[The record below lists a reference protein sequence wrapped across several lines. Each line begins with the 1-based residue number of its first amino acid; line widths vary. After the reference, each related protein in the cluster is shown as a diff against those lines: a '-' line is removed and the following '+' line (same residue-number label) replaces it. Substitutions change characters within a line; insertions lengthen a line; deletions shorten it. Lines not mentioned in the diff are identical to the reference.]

1 MIRSSLLGA
10 SLLLVAAL
18 ALPGAGPAGAQTKP
32 KAKPKAAAG
41 APAPALLA
49 QGKQVYIQYCLSCH
63 QADGGGV
70 QNMNPPLTKTEYVL
84 GDKARLTNIL
94 VHGFAEKVEIQGET
108 YRNVMPAHDFL
119 TDAQMAAV
127 LTYVRNSFGN
137 KASAI
142 SVAEV
147 KATRAAGK

>member
-1 MIRSSLLGA
+1 MTRSSLLGA
-10 SLLLVAAL
+10 SLLLAAAL

-32 KAKPKAAAG
+32 KAKPKTAAG

-49 QGKQVYIQYCLSCH
+49 QGKAVYTQYCLSCH

-70 QNMNPPLTKTEYVL
+70 PNMNPPLTKTEYVL

-137 KASAI
+137 KASAV

-147 KATRAAGK
+147 KATRAASK

>member
-1 MIRSSLLGA
+1 MIHRFLPAAILLAG
-10 SLLLVAAL
+10 AL
-18 ALPGAGPAGAQTKP
+18 ALPGPGPAGAQTRPKP
-32 KAKPKAAAG
+32 KARPAAAG

-49 QGKQVYIQYCLSCH
+49 QGKQVYTQYCLSCH

-70 QNMNPPLTKTEYVL
+70 QNINPPLIKTTYVL

-94 VHGFAEKVEIQGET
+94 VHGFAEKVAINGET
-108 YRNVMPAHDFL
+108 YNNVMPAHDFL

-147 KATRAAGK
+147 KTIRASK

>member
-1 MIRSSLLGA
+1 MIRRFLPA
-10 SLLLVAAL
+10 SLLLAVAL
-18 ALPGAGPAGAQTKP
+18 ALPGTGPAGAQTKP
-32 KAKPKAAAG
+32 KPKAAAAG

-49 QGKQVYIQYCLSCH
+49 QGKKVYTQYCLTCH

-70 QNMNPPLTKTEYVL
+70 QNMNPPLIKTTYVL
-84 GDKARLTNIL
+84 GDKARLANIL
-94 VHGFAEKVEIQGET
+94 VHGFSEQVAINGET
-108 YRNVMPAHDFL
+108 YNNIMPAHDFL

-137 KASAI
+137 KASAV

-147 KATRAAGK
+147 KAARAAGKK

>member
-1 MIRSSLLGA
+1 MARFSLLGA
-10 SLLLVAAL
+10 ALLLAGAL
-18 ALPGAGPAGAQTKP
+18 ALPGPGPADAQTKP
-32 KAKPKAAAG
+32 KPKARPAAG

-49 QGKQVYIQYCLSCH
+49 QGKQVYTQYCLSCH

-70 QNMNPPLTKTEYVL
+70 QNMNPPLIKTTYVL

-94 VHGFAEKVEIQGET
+94 VHGFAEKVEIDGET

-147 KATRAAGK
+147 KAIRANK

>member
-1 MIRSSLLGA
+1 MIRHFLPA
-10 SLLLVAAL
+10 SLLLAVAL

-32 KAKPKAAAG
+32 KSKAAAAG

-49 QGKQVYIQYCLSCH
+49 QGKKVYTQYCLTCH

-70 QNMNPPLTKTEYVL
+70 PNMNPPLAKTTYVL

-94 VHGFAEKVEIQGET
+94 VHGFSEKVDINGET
-108 YRNVMPAHDFL
+108 YNNIMPAHDFL

-137 KASAI
+137 KASAV

-147 KATRAAGK
+147 KATRASK

>member
-1 MIRSSLLGA
+1 ML
-10 SLLLVAAL
+10 AAVL

-32 KAKPKAAAG
+32 KPKAAAAG

-49 QGKQVYIQYCLSCH
+49 QGKQVYTQYCLSCH

-137 KASAI
+137 KASAV

-147 KATRAAGK
+147 KATRASK

>member
-1 MIRSSLLGA
+1 MARSSILGA
-10 SLLLVAAL
+10 SLLLAAAL
-18 ALPGAGPAGAQTKP
+18 ALPSIGPAGAQTQP
-32 KAKPKAAAG
+32 KAKLAAAG

-49 QGKQVYIQYCLSCH
+49 QGKKVYTQYCLSCH

-70 QNMNPPLTKTEYVL
+70 PNMNPPLIKTTYVL

-94 VHGFAEKVEIQGET
+94 VHGFAEKVDINGET
-108 YRNVMPAHDFL
+108 YNNIMPAHDFL

-127 LTYVRNSFGN
+127 LTYVRNAFGN
-137 KASAI
+137 KASAV

-147 KATRAAGK
+147 KATRTAGK